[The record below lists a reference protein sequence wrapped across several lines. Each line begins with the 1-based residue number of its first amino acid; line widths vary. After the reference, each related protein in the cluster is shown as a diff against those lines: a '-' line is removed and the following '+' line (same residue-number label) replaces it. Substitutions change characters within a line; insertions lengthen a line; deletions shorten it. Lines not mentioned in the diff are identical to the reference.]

1 LFTLG
6 HADLSLVHASTGG
19 VIGVMGVM
27 GDTAP
32 ARVAGASLINGPWTP
47 TGSRESTPEE
57 LDDER

>member
-6 HADLSLVHASTGG
+6 HADLSLVHAFTG
-19 VIGVMGVM
+19 GVMGVI